1 MFFKHPIKAF
11 VFFFCATH
19 CQSQIRLGCQTMVK
33 ENNVLKYEPI
43 VGSYFRSA
51 YIKFWMH
58 LGSLESTH

>member
-11 VFFFCATH
+11 FFFCATH

-43 VGSYFRSA
+43 VGSYFKKCIYQVLDA
-51 YIKFWMH
+51 LGKFEEH
-58 LGSLESTH
+58 